1 MNSKRILSLLLC
13 VLLVGSF
20 TACRKNPK
28 SGGDGSDYDSDY
40 SSNWYDDESGD
51 TTGSEKGDSETE
63 SGKNNSSKGTGGKKN
78 NAITAEAESNTN
90 LSGFPIVKKKESI
103 KIMAITRASDIGDT
117 NKSQF
122 TQVYS
127 EMTNMDIKFDLV
139 TESTVSQRK
148 TLALQSGNLPDV
160 FARGCN
166 ISDQDVQQY
175 SAEGTFVEITKD
187 MLKKW
192 APNIYKFYDDYKLW
206 NLVKTTDGK
215 MYSLAGGTRDFNY
228 DQHYLWINK
237 TWLKKLG
244 LSMPKTMDEFY
255 EVLKAFKTK
264 DPNGNA
270 SNDEIPYAT
279 WASSGFFTHPWGV
292 IPGIMVNSK
301 GKVVYGNATDN
312 MKKCATFWNKV
323 YKEGLVDKNTI
334 DNWAGDNAAFKTL
347 IKSGKVGC
355 FYWGWPQGPLGDELK
370 NYEICPWPTSGE
382 NNGDLY
388 PVYTQ
393 VQNNFYPDAFF
404 ITKACKNVPAALRFL
419 DYLYTN
425 DGYMLGLYGK
435 PGYLY
440 TKVND
445 TTYKATGKKQTANDI
460 LGPRWTMT
468 GRYFLD
474 GATYQIETNLET
486 QLRAVAD
493 KTMEGRVKQYN
504 QKTMPNNFK
513 SKQEVKA
520 INQYSTYFNSMNSTY
535 LEYVKGNKSLSS
547 DWTQMVNELNKKGLN
562 KYIAAWQNYYDR
574 VSK

>member
-1 MNSKRILSLLLC
+1 M
-13 VLLVGSF
+13 
-20 TACRKNPK
+20 
-28 SGGDGSDYDSDY
+28 
-40 SSNWYDDESGD
+40 
-51 TTGSEKGDSETE
+51 
-63 SGKNNSSKGTGGKKN
+63 
-78 NAITAEAESNTN
+78 
-90 LSGFPIVKKKESI
+90 
-103 KIMAITRASDIGDT
+103 
-117 NKSQF
+117 
-122 TQVYS
+122 
-127 EMTNMDIKFDLV
+127 
-139 TESTVSQRK
+139 
-148 TLALQSGNLPDV
+148 
-160 FARGCN
+160 
-166 ISDQDVQQY
+166 
-175 SAEGTFVEITKD
+175 
-187 MLKKW
+187 
-192 APNIYKFYDDYKLW
+192 
-206 NLVKTTDGK
+206 
-215 MYSLAGGTRDFNY
+215 
-228 DQHYLWINK
+228 
-237 TWLKKLG
+237 
-244 LSMPKTMDEFY
+244 
-255 EVLKAFKTK
+255 
-264 DPNGNA
+264 
-270 SNDEIPYAT
+270 
-279 WASSGFFTHPWGV
+279 
-292 IPGIMVNSK
+292 
-301 GKVVYGNATDN
+301 
-312 MKKCATFWNKV
+312 
-323 YKEGLVDKNTI
+323 
-334 DNWAGDNAAFKTL
+334 
-347 IKSGKVGC
+347 
-355 FYWGWPQGPLGDELK
+355 K